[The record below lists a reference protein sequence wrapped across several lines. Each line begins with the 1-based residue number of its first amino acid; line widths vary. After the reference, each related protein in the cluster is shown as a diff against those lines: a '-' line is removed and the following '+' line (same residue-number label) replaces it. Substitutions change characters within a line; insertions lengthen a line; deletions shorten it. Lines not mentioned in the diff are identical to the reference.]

1 MISDNEL
8 VELANTVDTTIAKL
22 MAEYEISGLVISSV
36 ILARLMVL
44 TEMTKDNNDFRKIM
58 KSALDTEPFNE
69 RVLQ

>member
-1 MISDNEL
+1 MIPDNEL

>member
-1 MISDNEL
+1 MISDTEL
-8 VELANTVDTTIAKL
+8 VELANTVDATIAKL

-44 TEMTKDNNDFRKIM
+44 TEMTKDNNDFRKII

>member
-44 TEMTKDNNDFRKIM
+44 TEMTKDNNDFRKII